1 MFHLDFMLPII
12 GIGTNIIF
20 DFIKKFRQPLIEG
33 DFLPQLSQGVIVEAL
48 EDPFSGVGE
57 DVVEV
62 DRV

>member
-12 GIGTNIIF
+12 GICLNVIF

-33 DFLPQLSQGVIVEAL
+33 DFLPQLSQGVIVKAF

-57 DVVEV
+57 NA
-62 DRV
+62 